1 MEIMRIILKIIM
13 WVLIVGFGCNFV
25 MQTVSYSF
33 YKSAKKMT
41 DITSIHWEANTLIV
55 KAARYTAA

>member
-1 MEIMRIILKIIM
+1 MIVKYEKEKLNNKMEIMRILLKIIM

-33 YKSAKKMT
+33 
-41 DITSIHWEANTLIV
+41 L
-55 KAARYTAA
+55 